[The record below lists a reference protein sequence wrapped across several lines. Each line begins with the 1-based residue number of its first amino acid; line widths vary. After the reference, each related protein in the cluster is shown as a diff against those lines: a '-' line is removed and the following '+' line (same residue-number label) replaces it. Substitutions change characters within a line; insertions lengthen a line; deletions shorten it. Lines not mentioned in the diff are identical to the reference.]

1 MPRTPV
7 YIVCSPRPDVGKTL
21 LSRVLSEFMLLQNGS
36 VLAFDINLREPSLLD
51 FLPRTTETASI
62 ADTHS
67 QIALMD
73 RLIVNDGVAKVIDL
87 GLHAFDDFF
96 RLADEI
102 GFMKEAIRRGV
113 EPIVLFIPDATRT
126 SATAWAMLRKTFPGM
141 DLIAIDNEH
150 VLHGETPKNFEGVKP
165 LHIAALPAFLRSIVQ
180 RPNFSFTHYLRTA
193 QDSSSELHQWTR
205 ANYTKFRN
213 LEKRLKLHT

>member
-21 LSRVLSEFMLLQNGS
+21 ISRVLSEFLILQNGS

-62 ADTHS
+62 SDTHA
-67 QIALMD
+67 QMALMD

-87 GLHAFDDFF
+87 GLHAFEDFF

-102 GFMKEAIRRGV
+102 GFAKEATRRGL
-113 EPIVLFIPDATRT
+113 EPVVLVIPHPTPA
-126 SATAWAMLRKTFPGM
+126 SANASAMLRKTLPGSP
-141 DLIAIDNEH
+141 LIAIDNEH
-150 VLHGETPKNFEGVKP
+150 VLHGETPKDFSGVRP

-180 RPNFSFTHYLRTA
+180 RTNFSFTHYLRTA

-205 ANYTKFRN
+205 ANYTKLRN
-213 LEKRLKLHT
+213 LEKRLKLHV

>member
-1 MPRTPV
+1 
-7 YIVCSPRPDVGKTL
+7 
-21 LSRVLSEFMLLQNGS
+21 
-36 VLAFDINLREPSLLD
+36 
-51 FLPRTTETASI
+51 
-62 ADTHS
+62 
-67 QIALMD
+67 
-73 RLIVNDGVAKVIDL
+73 
-87 GLHAFDDFF
+87 
-96 RLADEI
+96 
-102 GFMKEAIRRGV
+102 MKEAIRRGV

-126 SATAWAMLRKTFPGM
+126 SATAWAMLRKTFPGL

-180 RPNFSFTHYLRTA
+180 RSNFSFTHYLRTA